1 MDYAFGSASRSS
13 QYSRFFSSTSFFG
26 TATRLRISTSG
37 SDFVIM
43 TRPFYASTWS
53 VRWDGWTESAP
64 EAPTTIPPRLRRGS
78 SCVPLGDRAIPA
90 SGVHLPTSTVA
101 SLSTRHDATVSPPAG
116 DDLLLEAFQTRVAE
130 GCGEGVKA
138 VREVGVVTIDAE
150 DVADH
155 AVTRPDGKRPDSV
168 CDGALHE
175 EKRRGFHHRHC
186 RLRGSPRWRHWT
198 FV

>member
-13 QYSRFFSSTSFFG
+13 QYSRFFSSTAFFG

-37 SDFVIM
+37 GDFVIM

-90 SGVHLPTSTVA
+90 SGVHPPTSTVA
-101 SLSTRHDATVSPPAG
+101 SLSTRPKRGLCRPPHG
-116 DDLLLEAFQTRVAE
+116 RPTPPL
-130 GCGEGVKA
+130 
-138 VREVGVVTIDAE
+138 VVIAQ
-150 DVADH
+150 
-155 AVTRPDGKRPDSV
+155 
-168 CDGALHE
+168 
-175 EKRRGFHHRHC
+175 RRGVLC
-186 RLRGSPRWRHWT
+186 RTRRQRPPDHVSRNGDGVSRSGRGGYR
-198 FV
+198 